1 MRSSVMSTAVVI
13 TVVVLHEHEAGGVLR
28 ADSPFRSRP
37 NLQKMPQDTNPID
50 GKQVDTHM

>member
-1 MRSSVMSTAVVI
+1 MRSSAMSTAVVI

-28 ADSPFRSRP
+28 ADSPFQSRP